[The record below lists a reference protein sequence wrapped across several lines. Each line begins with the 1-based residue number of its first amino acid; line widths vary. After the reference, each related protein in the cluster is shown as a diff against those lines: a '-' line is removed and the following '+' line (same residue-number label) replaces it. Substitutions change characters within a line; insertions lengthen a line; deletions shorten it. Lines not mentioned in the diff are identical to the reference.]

1 MAELR
6 TSAVPSGNL
15 SSLGSARSTALLVVD
30 DERRLIEANP
40 AACSLLGLSNDELIG
55 RPLDSL
61 LAESMRDR
69 LDNVW
74 RAFRDNGGHAGPF
87 ELAAGRGT
95 AERVDIGVTSR
106 VPPGRHLVILTGS
119 KVGVP
124 QASAKTRPPADG
136 IWRTPTSRER
146 EILAMLATGA
156 TDGQIARR
164 LALSPATVQTHVRN
178 AKAKLGAR
186 TRAQAVALALRR
198 GVITLN

>member
-1 MAELR
+1 MADLR
-6 TSAVPSGNL
+6 TSAVPSGHL

-40 AACSLLGLSNDELIG
+40 AACSLLGLGNDELIG

-87 ELAAGRGT
+87 ELATGRGSV
-95 AERVDIGVTSR
+95 ERVDIGVTSR

-119 KVGVP
+119 KTAAP
-124 QASAKTRPPADG
+124 QASTKTPPPADG
-136 IWRTPTSRER
+136 LWRTPTSRER